1 MAIKAAWDKGID
13 VISTA
18 RNIAEEEG
26 FELGTHTKVQCGD
39 GGISLRQ
46 A

>member
-18 RNIAEEEG
+18 RTIAEEEG
-26 FELGTHTKVQCGD
+26 FVSLGLILKYSAEMAG
-39 GGISLRQ
+39 
-46 A
+46 